1 MIHFHSKALSILTSG
16 AKKERQNSL
25 RLFCRFNHYFAVD
38 LVMIMPYLGKQ
49 TLSHLHVNAAIYFAQ
64 MLKICARKWP
74 IFQRWGCDR
83 IPCIAIPYA
92 YVQVHFDFAPTVAKI
107 Y

>member
-1 MIHFHSKALSILTSG
+1 LTSG

-64 MLKICARKWP
+64 MLKIFARKMANFSALGMRPHPLHCHTIRLCTSSFW
-74 IFQRWGCDR
+74 FCADSG
-83 IPCIAIPYA
+83 
-92 YVQVHFDFAPTVAKI
+92 
-107 Y
+107 